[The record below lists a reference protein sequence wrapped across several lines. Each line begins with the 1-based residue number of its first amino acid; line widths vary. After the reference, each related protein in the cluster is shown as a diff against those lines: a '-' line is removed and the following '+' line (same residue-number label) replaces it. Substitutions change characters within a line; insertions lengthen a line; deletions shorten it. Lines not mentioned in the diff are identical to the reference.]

1 MGDRSE
7 DSRYP
12 VGYARPPQETRF
24 RPGQSGN
31 RKGRPRRAKNF
42 GTALDEELRAT
53 VPVTENGRRR
63 KLQKRQVIAKQ
74 LVNRAAEGDP
84 KFMPLV
90 LSEMRAREQAAEALA
105 QDVFGGPEHEPLI
118 DSIVE
123 RIRAAAAASSSSA
136 LPQDALADAEHP
148 LQLELP
154 LEPDEQPPPEGAC

>member
-7 DSRYP
+7 DSRYQ

-31 RKGRPRRAKNF
+31 RKGRPPAAKNF
-42 GTALDEELRAT
+42 GTALEEELRVT

-105 QDVFGGPEHEPLI
+105 QDVFGGPEHDPLI

-123 RIRAAAAASSSSA
+123 RIRAAEAASSIYA
-136 LPQDALADAEHP
+136 PGQDAPAASEDP

-154 LEPDEQPPPEGAC
+154 LEPDGQPTPEGTS